1 MDAQN
6 DRGDDV
12 EHEAAIRDI
21 YVQSINRTFN
31 SLDFILEMT
40 EIGRKDRRS
49 NFQRSDLAKFFHPSG
64 EKAVGLMPMR

>member
-1 MDAQN
+1 MDSEN

-12 EHEAAIRDI
+12 EHKAVIHDI
-21 YVQSINRTFN
+21 YMQSINRTFN

-49 NFQRSDLAKFFHPSG
+49 NFQGSDLANFFHPRG
-64 EKAVGLMPMR
+64 EKAVCLMPMR